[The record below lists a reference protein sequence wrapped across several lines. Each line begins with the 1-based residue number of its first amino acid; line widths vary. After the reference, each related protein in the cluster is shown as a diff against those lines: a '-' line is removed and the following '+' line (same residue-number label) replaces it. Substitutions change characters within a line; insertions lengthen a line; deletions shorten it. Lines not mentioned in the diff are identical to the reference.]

1 MNKDKALESVNE
13 IKELMEKSSKF
24 ISLSGLAAIMAGIY
38 ALAGA
43 YIATEV
49 ITPGTHLIVALELM
63 AIIAALVL
71 VAAAVTA
78 CILSYYKSKKTG
90 QKFFSRLTYRALWNF
105 SLPMLTGGVLC
116 ISILMHEY
124 YDILAS
130 VMLFILRAG
139 IGQCFQVYLFQYRMA
154 RLCLHLSGRCRLF
167 LGRSFTTVL
176 DHRFRRFPHP
186 LWYIVLFTLRK
197 KKILM
202 IEAFQYINKAF
213 ESKVRLGIMAILMV
227 NEEADFNFLKE
238 QLSLTDGNLASHTRA
253 LEELG
258 YIVCNKSF
266 VGRKPRTV
274 FQATLQGREAFKS
287 HIEAL
292 EKFLKSK

>member
-1 MNKDKALESVNE
+1 MDKDKALESVFE

-24 ISLSGLAAIMAGIY
+24 ISVSGIAAILAGIY
-38 ALAGA
+38 ALVGA
-43 YIATEV
+43 YIATQV

-63 AIIAALVL
+63 AIIASLVL

-130 VMLFILRAG
+130 VMLLFYGLALV
-139 IGQCFQVYLFQYRMA
+139 QVYLFQHRMV
-154 RLCLHLSGRCRLF
+154 RLCFHLFGRRRLF
-167 LGRSFTTVL
+167 LGRSFIIVL
-176 DHRFRRFPHP
+176 DHRFRRFPYP

-197 KKILM
+197 KEI
-202 IEAFQYINKAF
+202 INDR
-213 ESKVRLGIMAILMV
+213 SIPI
-227 NEEADFNFLKE
+227 
-238 QLSLTDGNLASHTRA
+238 
-253 LEELG
+253 
-258 YIVCNKSF
+258 Y
-266 VGRKPRTV
+266 
-274 FQATLQGREAFKS
+274 
-287 HIEAL
+287 
-292 EKFLKSK
+292 